1 MKTILKSSKSRNK
14 TRPVECGARIGLAPR
29 GNITVPGDPLAGQL
43 RVGLQQGSG
52 DSDQRLILRIGKG
65 SIVSSFQLDA
75 DREVIAR
82 LALLKAGFARMPG
95 AAVKG
100 HELGHATV
108 TLDQQMRRHLQ
119 PVDLFKERVPAR
131 FQPVGKQFG
140 DMTAAKLPG
149 RQADIVNHQ
158 QRDLAVGTIIAIG
171 RRDVPRSGD
180 AVVSDGKARLVQRVY
195 SGSILRL
202 PYFR

>member
-1 MKTILKSSKSRNK
+1 MKTILKSSKRRNK
-14 TRPVECGARIGLAPR
+14 TRPVERRARIGLASR
-29 GNITVPGDPLAGQL
+29 RYITVPGNPLAGQL

-52 DSDQRLILRIGKG
+52 DCDQRLVLRTGKG

-82 LALLKAGFARMPG
+82 FSPLKAGFARVPG

-119 PVDLFKERVPAR
+119 PLDLFKERMPAR
-131 FQPVGKQFG
+131 IQPVGKQFG

-158 QRDLAVGTIIAIG
+158 QRDLAVGAVIAIG

-180 AVVSDGKARLVQRVY
+180 AVVSDGEARLVQRVY
-195 SGSILRL
+195 SDSILRL
-202 PYFR
+202 PCFR